1 MHARYDALLVV
12 SFGGPERPEDVMP
25 FLENVL
31 RGRPVPPQ
39 RMAEVA
45 QHYYHFGGR
54 SPLNDQTRALIEAL
68 RPHIELPIYWGNR
81 HWHPFLDGALR
92 RMKDDGVQ
100 RALALITS
108 GYSSYSACRQ
118 YLDDIEKARAACG
131 PAAPTCHRLQLY
143 YDHPEFIAVHAENL
157 RSALAQAPGAT
168 VLFTAHSIPVEMARA
183 SHYVQQL
190 ESTARLT
197 AEAVG
202 IDNYCLVYQSRSGAP
217 HQPWLGPDILQA
229 LTGLSGSVV
238 VAPIGFLSD
247 HMEVIYDLDYD
258 AARVAAGRGLRM
270 IRAATPGTHPRFI
283 RMLANLIRERQQQGP
298 LADPCQ
304 NRCCD
309 SPLEVT
315 G

>member
-68 RPHIELPIYWGNR
+68 RPHAGVPVYWGNR
-81 HWHPFLDGALR
+81 NWHPFLETAMR
-92 RMKDDGVQ
+92 QMTDDGV
-100 RALALITS
+100 RNALALVTS

-118 YLDDIEKARAACG
+118 YLDDIEKARASCG
-131 PAAPTCHRLQLY
+131 SAAPSCHRLQLY
-143 YDHPEFIAVHAENL
+143 YDHPEFVAVHAENL
-157 RSALAQAPGAT
+157 RAALAQAPDAT
-168 VLFTAHSIPVEMARA
+168 VLFTAHSIPLEMARA

-190 ESTARLT
+190 ESTMRLT

-202 IDNYCLVYQSRSGAP
+202 IDNYRLVYQSRSGAP
-217 HQPWLGPDILQA
+217 HQPWLGPDIVQA
-229 LTGLSGSVV
+229 LTGLRGSVV

-247 HMEVIYDLDYD
+247 HMEVIYDLDHD
-258 AARVAAGRGLRM
+258 AARVAAELGLRM
-270 IRAATPGTHPRFI
+270 VRASTPGTHPRFI
-283 RMLANLIRERQQQGP
+283 QMLANLIRERQRQGP
-298 LADPCQ
+298 LADPCR

-309 SPLEVT
+309 SPLEIT